1 MQKRGL
7 EKIILIHKVGHR
19 VRKTVQFFIYFFFF
33 SGDRYYSSMTK
44 NLKDLGKK
52 IPALKSIVG
61 PKALLKDLSFSLKTF
76 SYMPNVPKRNTFD
89 PYLDTKET
97 LNGDH
102 SETVDILASQ
112 DISLEQLTDLYMASK
127 LLGYEGH
134 EKLLD
139 ILSIMQV
146 GVPDALNFATD
157 LTAFFEENCKA
168 EVMAEKSKAQ
178 NIQGLL
184 IIAQKYLIKSQ
195 LFGKDEAF
203 NVPKVGNY
211 SNATAPKTSA
221 SASAAH
227 NGSHPQVTKTVNG
240 HHRIATSSFDNYAE
254 ESSVDVLKIEAMEKN
269 LSLLNQEVKKIKD
282 LEEGDRQI
290 RTDIGHM
297 KRDYEAKQTH
307 LKQALKP
314 LQDKLAELTH
324 DLDSLKTEVKTMQ
337 GLKLAPGVAP
347 FKGNGASG
355 KPACVYV
362 RVAYGHNRNEVHEFP
377 TDENGNLSFTAVNA
391 VYPG

>member
-1 MQKRGL
+1 
-7 EKIILIHKVGHR
+7 
-19 VRKTVQFFIYFFFF
+19 
-33 SGDRYYSSMTK
+33 
-44 NLKDLGKK
+44 
-52 IPALKSIVG
+52 
-61 PKALLKDLSFSLKTF
+61 
-76 SYMPNVPKRNTFD
+76 
-89 PYLDTKET
+89 
-97 LNGDH
+97 
-102 SETVDILASQ
+102 
-112 DISLEQLTDLYMASK
+112 MASK

-391 VYPG
+391 VYPGVNALKFESKETNSIRLCRRIGDIFEPPEDGWGNRLYIIHSPLSQATATAPPPVSNLVTSPFAGHPLFPSYLPTNPTLPSNLFNTGSMFK